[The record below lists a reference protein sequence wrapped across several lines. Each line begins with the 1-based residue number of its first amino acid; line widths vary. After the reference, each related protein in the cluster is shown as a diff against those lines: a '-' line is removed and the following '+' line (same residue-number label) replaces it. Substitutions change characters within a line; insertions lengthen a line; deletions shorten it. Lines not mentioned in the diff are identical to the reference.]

1 MEDLFPKLRL
11 AFGGLPCKETVYIG
25 FSFQNLGQW
34 EIKRDY
40 NCLLF
45 LPCCAVPRS
54 EWNKSF
60 LSAMMFCFV
69 SISAFQMLCFLFNGY
84 GTH

>member
-11 AFGGLPCKETVYIG
+11 AFGGLSCKETVYIG

-40 NCLLF
+40 NCLFFFTL
-45 LPCCAVPRS
+45 LC
-54 EWNKSF
+54 
-60 LSAMMFCFV
+60 SAQV
-69 SISAFQMLCFLFNGY
+69 
-84 GTH
+84 